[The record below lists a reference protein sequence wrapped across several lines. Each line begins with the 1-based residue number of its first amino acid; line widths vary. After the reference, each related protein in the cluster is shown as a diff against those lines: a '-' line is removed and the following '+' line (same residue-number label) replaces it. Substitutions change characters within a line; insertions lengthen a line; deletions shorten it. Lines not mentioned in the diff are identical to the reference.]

1 LPTIYER
8 PWGKALK
15 FGHPEL
21 LGNTVGN
28 EGAKMCLL
36 REVEEAEQQ
45 GRDLARSGGLA
56 SSNPYADRLDL
67 HSAWLRGYRSAWATV
82 IVPALPDGDKTEKR

>member
-1 LPTIYER
+1 
-8 PWGKALK
+8 
-15 FGHPEL
+15 
-21 LGNTVGN
+21 
-28 EGAKMCLL
+28 MCLL

-82 IVPALPDGDKTEKR
+82 IVPAVAGGAEGDHPGQKLAPAR